1 MKKLVLV
8 AVVLFLGFWM
18 FTNPRSLA
26 DTSQDAGGQA
36 VAMTGDF
43 FEALIDFVGELGN

>member
-8 AVVLFLGFWM
+8 LLVLFLGFWM

-26 DTSQDAGGQA
+26 DTSQAAGSHTVTA
-36 VAMTGDF
+36 TGDLF
-43 FEALIDFVGELGN
+43 DAVIKFVGELGD

>member
-36 VAMTGDF
+36 VSMTGDF